1 MVEELLAFA
10 SIGGSLER
18 RQLSLAKLVEAVT
31 VDLNLGLR
39 QAGAVI
45 ECDDF
50 VFEADEEQM
59 RTALQNLIQNA
70 VAYARSGVRPVIRVQ
85 GQRTGA
91 GVVVRVA
98 DNCKGIAAED
108 RGRVAGSGL
117 GLATC
122 ARIAAAHG
130 GRLEIAGNQD
140 EGTSVSLFL
149 GDQMDAMGHPGSG

>member
-70 VAYARSGVRPVIRVQ
+70 VACVKNAAWPPWYAQAV
-85 GQRTGA
+85 
-91 GVVVRVA
+91 
-98 DNCKGIAAED
+98 
-108 RGRVAGSGL
+108 
-117 GLATC
+117 
-122 ARIAAAHG
+122 
-130 GRLEIAGNQD
+130 
-140 EGTSVSLFL
+140 
-149 GDQMDAMGHPGSG
+149 

>member
-91 GVVVRVA
+91 GVVVCVA
-98 DNCKGIAAED
+98 DNGKGIAAGD
-108 RGRVAGSGL
+108 RGRVVEPLVRLHREGARQDPGWGWPLVLASQQPTGGGL
-117 GLATC
+117 KL
-122 ARIAAAHG
+122 
-130 GRLEIAGNQD
+130 Q
-140 EGTSVSLFL
+140 GTRMK
-149 GDQMDAMGHPGSG
+149 GQA